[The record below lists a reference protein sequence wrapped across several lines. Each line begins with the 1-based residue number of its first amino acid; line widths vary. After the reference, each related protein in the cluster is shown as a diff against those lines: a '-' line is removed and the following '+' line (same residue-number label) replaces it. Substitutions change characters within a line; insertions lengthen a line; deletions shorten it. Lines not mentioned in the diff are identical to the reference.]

1 MKPVEAQ
8 LQGTGGLSGPDGL
21 HKGHRQIGSV
31 VLKAQGQ
38 RVAAGHVLGHLQEH
52 LAQLRRPG
60 LLRHHLHTPDDGH
73 TGIEDDGE
81 LGAHNGQVLVLDS
94 GGPKGG
100 IQVLLFLDFLD
111 MGNDRK
117 FFPELAY
124 SLVFVVGLDNA
135 GDLLPIRGQALVF
148 EGGHGFISLSL
159 NLPLGEGAAPAAD
172 EGRDWVGICTAPLPS
187 GLRPATLSQER
198 VFVS

>member
-1 MKPVEAQ
+1 
-8 LQGTGGLSGPDGL
+8 
-21 HKGHRQIGSV
+21 
-31 VLKAQGQ
+31 
-38 RVAAGHVLGHLQEH
+38 
-52 LAQLRRPG
+52 
-60 LLRHHLHTPDDGH
+60 
-73 TGIEDDGE
+73 
-81 LGAHNGQVLVLDS
+81 
-94 GGPKGG
+94 
-100 IQVLLFLDFLD
+100 